1 MKYIG
6 SLGCLGAALCILA
19 GCNKPDSDNAT
30 TSAMRENQTNNL
42 TPTYRDA
49 TAAPRVYETNNT
61 TAALPDADNTGKNV
75 RDRSDM
81 TLTPGDQGSS
91 PGDIDVTRRVRRAL
105 TSNDQLSTSARNI
118 KIITLDGKVTLRG
131 PVNSDQEKQA
141 IESAVKQAGVTAVDD
156 QLEVKAANQ

>member
-42 TPTYRDA
+42 SPTYRDTTA
-49 TAAPRVYETNNT
+49 TPRVYDSNNT
-61 TAALPDADNTGKNV
+61 AAASDADNTGKNV

-81 TLTPGDQGSS
+81 TLTPGDQGGS
-91 PGDIDVTRRVRRAL
+91 PGDVDMTRRVRRAL
-105 TSNDQLSTSARNI
+105 TSNDQLSTSAKNI
-118 KIITLDGKVTLRG
+118 KIITLNGKVTLRG
-131 PVNSDQEKQA
+131 PVNNDQEKQA